1 MATSM
6 RAGAQN
12 LVHLEVV
19 SFPDPTTPS
28 ADRFQYCL
36 HRCGLGTR
44 LLLRVFTYSPAEWM
58 AALRCVRIREQLKT
72 VKKKK
77 SQVRV
82 MTRLLKFGSAETHQI
97 GHSRFFCIFLR
108 VSRTSSTF
116 SGSPIL
122 HRTTT
127 NRSRSTRCV
136 RVGSAAL
143 PPAKFSAD
151 FGP

>member
-77 SQVRV
+77 ISSESDDQTIKVWQRRNSPNWALQV
-82 MTRLLKFGSAETHQI
+82 LLYFSEGFPN
-97 GHSRFFCIFLR
+97 FFYIFR
-108 VSRTSSTF
+108 ES
-116 SGSPIL
+116 
-122 HRTTT
+122 HTTPY
-127 NRSRSTRCV
+127 ND
-136 RVGSAAL
+136 
-143 PPAKFSAD
+143 KQK
-151 FGP
+151 